1 MTIGKEKLGIGGLRE
16 KILKVFGEEKSK
28 DREDLG
34 EKLDR
39 QKGKKKKKNIERT
52 KRERKNK
59 I

>member
-39 QKGKKKKKNIERT
+39 QKGKKKKKH
-52 KRERKNK
+52 RKNK
-59 I
+59 ERKEK